1 MEAPNREKDILDIL
15 YEKDRISVA
24 ELAKTLFVSEMT
36 VRRDL
41 TELEKKGVIK
51 RYRGGA
57 VLTTVSNE
65 MPISRRFFVDEDEK
79 KDLGRQAAEFL
90 CDNITVYVDSS
101 STCQYIIPYM
111 NKFKNITLITNSI
124 NSLLYAAKLQIPCIL
139 LGGKYY
145 DRDMC
150 LVGAMTEEQASQ
162 LNLDLAFFSPLGIS
176 EEGIISDIDIDQ
188 TTARKKILAHS
199 KKKIFL
205 FEKNKL
211 NKTYLYTLCHRDD
224 VDQVLISN

>member
-1 MEAPNREKDILDIL
+1 MEGQSREKDILDIL
-15 YEKDRISVA
+15 YERDRISVA
-24 ELAKTLFVSEMT
+24 ELAEILFVSEMT

-41 TELEKKGVIK
+41 TALEKKGVIK

-65 MPISRRFFVDEDEK
+65 MPISRRFFVDEHEK

-90 CDNITVYVDSS
+90 SDGQTVYLDSS

-111 NKFKNITLITNSI
+111 NKFKNITIVTNSV
-124 NSLLYAAKLQIPCIL
+124 NSLLYASKLQIPCIL

-150 LVGAMTEEQASQ
+150 LVGSITEQYADQ
-162 LNLDLAFFSPLGIS
+162 FNVDIAFFSPLGIS
-176 EEGIISDIDIDQ
+176 EDGIISDVDIEQ
-188 TTARKKILAHS
+188 TSVRRIIMKHAKKNV
-199 KKKIFL
+199 FL

-211 NKTYLYTLCHRDD
+211 NKTYLYTLASEDE
-224 VDQVLISN
+224 VDELLISD